1 MSLGNLRAI
10 IEIVGFGF
18 EALGVAVI
26 VLGTVLSTGRLVIG
40 GIGNVRPP
48 YRELRQEL
56 GAAIV
61 LGLEF
66 LVAGD
71 IIRTVAVDPSLTSV
85 AALGLIVLIRTF
97 LSMTLQ
103 LEIDGYW
110 PWQRGA
116 RTSGQACAAPG
127 TTSRAADPPP

>member
-1 MSLGNLRAI
+1 MSLAELRSA

-26 VLGTVLSTGRLVIG
+26 VLGTVLATGRLFAQ
-40 GIGNVRPP
+40 GIGQIRSPF
-48 YRELRQEL
+48 RELRQEL

-71 IIRTVAVDPSLTSV
+71 IIRTVAVDPTFQNV

-110 PWQRGA
+110 PWQRGSHVTK
-116 RTSGQACAAPG
+116 RTSA
-127 TTSRAADPPP
+127 